1 LVIVLKRKDLEMV
14 LQNVKPFEAPNP
26 TDEQYPTPAC
36 IAADMMFMAY
46 SQGDI
51 SGLKVADLGCGTGML
66 GIAAALLGA
75 SEVIGLDKDQSA
87 LDQAGENARRAG
99 VVMRLVHGDVG
110 ELEEK
115 VDTVVMN
122 PPFGS
127 QKRHADRPFL
137 EKAMRISRVSY
148 SLHNATTRDFLLE
161 LVSST
166 GRRAEV
172 LKRYKLEI
180 PHTFAFHKKAKQD
193 VEVLLL
199 RIQTRGDS

>member
-1 LVIVLKRKDLEMV
+1 MTALKKKDLEIA
-14 LQNVKPFEAPNP
+14 LQKVRPFTDPNP
-26 TDEQYPTPAC
+26 TDEQYPTPAS
-36 IAADMMFMAY
+36 IAADMVFLAY

-51 SGLKVADLGCGTGML
+51 AGLKVADLGCGTGVL

-75 SEVIGLDKDQSA
+75 SEVIGLDKDRSA
-87 LDQAGENARRAG
+87 LDLAEENAKGAG
-99 VVMRLVHGDVG
+99 VGIRLVHGDVG
-110 ELEEK
+110 GLKEK

-127 QKRHADRPFL
+127 QKKHADRPFL
-137 EKAMRISRVSY
+137 EKAMEVSGVSY
-148 SLHNATTRDFLLE
+148 SLHNAGTQDFLLK
-161 LVSST
+161 LVSSA
-166 GRRAEV
+166 GKRAEV

-199 RIQTRGDS
+199 RIQIRGD